1 MSPLVSAEHRRAT
14 RAFWWDWLPS
24 GLCVLLGLFLVGVWV
39 VLAEAGLAKALGH
52 LLGLVVPPL
61 GTHVLRTD
69 RRRAVGGPVG
79 GGGRGPP

>member
-24 GLCVLLGLFLVGVWV
+24 GLCVLLSLFLVGHWV
-39 VLAEAGLAKALGH
+39 ALAEAGLAKALGH

-61 GTHVLRTD
+61 GIHVLRAGQPRVVRD
-69 RRRAVGGPVG
+69 PAG
-79 GGGRGPP
+79 GGGRGPR